1 MQNRFRRND
10 RASYGREIN
19 RKVERMLSSC
29 KMEEFSFAVFHDKT
43 SIEEDFRHDI
53 VATE

>member
-1 MQNRFRRND
+1 VQNRFRGNNRV
-10 RASYGREIN
+10 SYRREIN
-19 RKVERMLSSC
+19 RRVERMLSSC
-29 KMEEFSFAVFHDKT
+29 KMEEFSFVVFHDET